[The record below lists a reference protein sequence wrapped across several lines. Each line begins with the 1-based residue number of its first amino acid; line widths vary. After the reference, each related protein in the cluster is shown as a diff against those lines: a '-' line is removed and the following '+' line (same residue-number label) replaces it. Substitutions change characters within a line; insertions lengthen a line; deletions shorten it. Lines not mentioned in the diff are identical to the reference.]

1 MTSAPSLSVQRRVL
15 ETLRAKRVQSSDWWE
30 YAIAKSWYSDWKEH
44 ILYTHKKTT
53 SNDKSE
59 ILSAHFSL
67 LDAVDQKFMEPV
79 YMAEVDEDNE
89 YISESLWKIIL
100 SWFGLSSSHQL
111 RRRPIYGGYLTL
123 SANQH
128 ILCDRILDFLPIWI
142 CRLNELDAT
151 DEGHPTIMRVFA
163 WDSVSYIGQQ
173 ARRMLKIGNN
183 KRCRFW
189 LVMQENG
196 VDIVLEPIL
205 DQRQILMSKL
215 VENVPSVL
223 KILEER
229 QLEIPPYSPVLDYGE
244 IRKPLSE
251 VWFGD
256 RILSIV
262 LAVEEIGFEIGSKSE
277 ASLQTGFEV
286 VDNDFSSIVT
296 ISSIRNQWDDVLND
310 YLEKYMQGA
319 GETACTL
326 KEDLMRSAQ
335 NIVGEKLKEI
345 KLLRS
350 ELEIK
355 LSYTEKKEIELTN
368 KEADLIEKEKDLQSK
383 LGLYKTAL
391 GEFMAKKRQ
400 LENELEKI
408 ESQNAM
414 ADTTI
419 QLNVGGHIYQT
430 STVTLTKIEGSL
442 LSMMFDGRHAI
453 KREKDGNFFI
463 DRDGTNFRYILNYLR
478 DGPKA
483 VNSFPETSQLL
494 QELAMEAEYYELKE
508 LQDLIVLRVMFLES
522 RGNPTHSLPTYQ
534 HMQSM

>member
-1 MTSAPSLSVQRRVL
+1 MASAPSLPVQRRVL
-15 ETLRAKRVQSSDWWE
+15 ENLKAKRVQSSDWWE
-30 YAIAKSWYSDWKEH
+30 YAIAKSWYNDWKEH
-44 ILYTHKKTT
+44 IYRYKNKTP
-53 SNDKSE
+53 NDKSE
-59 ILSAHFSL
+59 NLSARFSL
-67 LDAVDQKFMEPV
+67 LDTVELKCMEPV
-79 YMAEVDEDNE
+79 YMAEVDDDNE
-89 YISESLWKIIL
+89 YVSESLWKIFL

-111 RRRPIYGGYLTL
+111 RRRPIYGGYLPL
-123 SANQH
+123 SVNQH

-142 CRLNELDAT
+142 CRLNELDST

-163 WDSVSYIGQQ
+163 WDSVGYIGQQ
-173 ARRMLKIGNN
+173 ARRMLKISNN
-183 KRCRFW
+183 KRCRIWF
-189 LVMQENG
+189 VMQENG
-196 VDIVLEPIL
+196 LDIALEPIL

-223 KILEER
+223 KLLEER
-229 QLEIPPYSPVLDYGE
+229 QLEIPPYSPVLNYGE

-251 VWFGD
+251 VWFGN
-256 RILSIV
+256 RILSIF
-262 LAVEEIGFEIGSKSE
+262 LAVEEIGVEIGSKSE
-277 ASLQTGFEV
+277 SSFQTGFE
-286 VDNDFSSIVT
+286 DIDDEFSSIVT

-319 GETACTL
+319 GETALTL
-326 KEDLMRSAQ
+326 KENLMQSAR
-335 NIVGEKLKEI
+335 NIVGEKLEEI

-350 ELEIK
+350 ELEMK
-355 LSYTEKKEIELTN
+355 LSDADKKETELTN
-368 KEADLIEKEKDLQSK
+368 MAADLIEKEKDLQSK

-400 LENELEKI
+400 LENELKKI

-414 ADTTI
+414 AETTI

-442 LSMMFDGRHAI
+442 LSVMFDGRHAI
-453 KREKDGNFFI
+453 KREKDGNYFI

-483 VNSFPETSQLL
+483 VNSFPETPQLL
-494 QELAMEAEYYELKE
+494 QELAIEAEYYELKE
-508 LQDLIVLRVMFLES
+508 LQDLIVLKVMFLES